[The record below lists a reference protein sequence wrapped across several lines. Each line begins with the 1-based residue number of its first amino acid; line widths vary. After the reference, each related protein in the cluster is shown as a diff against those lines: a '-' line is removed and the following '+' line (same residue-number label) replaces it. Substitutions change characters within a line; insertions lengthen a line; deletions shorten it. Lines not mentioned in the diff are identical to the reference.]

1 MKKKVTMS
9 FFGILIIFLISVLFY
24 LFSGRYS
31 VNKITILGQ
40 TNLTKDKI
48 LELAK
53 IDMNKN
59 IYIMNTKN
67 IEKNLTANNYIQ
79 SATVRRKFP
88 QEITISIVE
97 RIPVA
102 SIPITSGY
110 VIIDENATA
119 ISIVQD
125 EKSVKKPIISGIS
138 ISNIKLK
145 DTIPVKDKDALENI
159 LKIIHLISSLD
170 LLDNISY
177 IDLKNYDDIS
187 MTTNTGILV
196 RFGNTDDMQYKVK
209 VLNKILINLSTKG
222 KTSGTIDMRFDTDP
236 IYYE

>member
-88 QEITISIVE
+88 QEITVSIVE

-236 IYYE
+236 VYYE

>member
-145 DTIPVKDKDALENI
+145 DIIPVKDKEALENI

-222 KTSGTIDMRFDTDP
+222 KTLGTIDMRFDTDP
-236 IYYE
+236 VYYE

>member
-236 IYYE
+236 VYYE

>member
-145 DTIPVKDKDALENI
+145 DTIPVKDKEALENI

-236 IYYE
+236 VYYE

>member
-1 MKKKVTMS
+1 MKKKITIS
-9 FFGILIIFLISVLFY
+9 FFGILIIFIISVLFY

-31 VNKITILGQ
+31 VNKITVLGQ

-59 IYIMNTKN
+59 IYIMNIKT
-67 IEKNLTANNYIQ
+67 IEKNLVVNNYIQ

-102 SIPITSGY
+102 SIPVTSGY

-145 DTIPVKDKDALENI
+145 DTIPVKDKDTLENI
-159 LKIIHLISSLD
+159 LKIVHLISSLD
-170 LLDNISY
+170 LLNNISY

-196 RFGNTDDMQYKVK
+196 RFGNTNDMQYKVK

>member
-1 MKKKVTMS
+1 MKKKITIS
-9 FFGILIIFLISVLFY
+9 FFGILIIFIISVLFY

-31 VNKITILGQ
+31 VNKITVLGQ

-102 SIPITSGY
+102 SIPVTSGY

-145 DTIPVKDKDALENI
+145 DTIPVKDKDTLENI
-159 LKIIHLISSLD
+159 LKIVHLISSLD
-170 LLDNISY
+170 LLNNISY

-196 RFGNTDDMQYKVK
+196 RFGNTNDMQYKVK

>member
-177 IDLKNYDDIS
+177 IDLKNYDNIS

-236 IYYE
+236 VYYE

>member
-1 MKKKVTMS
+1 MKKKITIS
-9 FFGILIIFLISVLFY
+9 FFGILIIFIISVLFY

-31 VNKITILGQ
+31 VNKITVLGQ

-59 IYIMNTKN
+59 IYIMNIKT
-67 IEKNLTANNYIQ
+67 IEKNLVVNNYIQ

-102 SIPITSGY
+102 SIPVTSGY

-187 MTTNTGILV
+187 MTTNTGMLV

-222 KTSGTIDMRFDTDP
+222 KTLGTIDMRFDTDP
-236 IYYE
+236 VYYE

>member
-1 MKKKVTMS
+1 M
-9 FFGILIIFLISVLFY
+9 
-24 LFSGRYS
+24 
-31 VNKITILGQ
+31 
-40 TNLTKDKI
+40 
-48 LELAK
+48 
-53 IDMNKN
+53 
-59 IYIMNTKN
+59 
-67 IEKNLTANNYIQ
+67 
-79 SATVRRKFP
+79 
-88 QEITISIVE
+88 
-97 RIPVA
+97 
-102 SIPITSGY
+102 
-110 VIIDENATA
+110 IIDENATA

-145 DTIPVKDKDALENI
+145 DTIPVKDKDTLENI
-159 LKIIHLISSLD
+159 LKIVHLISSLD
-170 LLDNISY
+170 LLNNISY

-196 RFGNTDDMQYKVK
+196 RFGNTNDMQYKVK

>member
-9 FFGILIIFLISVLFY
+9 FFGILIIFIISVLFY

-31 VNKITILGQ
+31 VNKITVLGQ

-102 SIPITSGY
+102 SIPVTSGY

-196 RFGNTDDMQYKVK
+196 RFGNTNDMQYKVK

-236 IYYE
+236 VYYE